1 MPQPFRISASL
12 MALAL
17 LALVPSAIRAGDG
30 PNVDVRCM
38 AEGDD
43 CRTRII
49 RLPDGL
55 PGQVLKFEY
64 CHEGDC
70 DRAHREHW
78 VTHYL
83 VPPPGELCH
92 NTDINEAL
100 RWLEENRPG
109 WLLAG
114 WGCVSSRQLPA

>member
-1 MPQPFRISASL
+1 

-70 DRAHREHW
+70 DR
-78 VTHYL
+78 
-83 VPPPGELCH
+83 
-92 NTDINEAL
+92 
-100 RWLEENRPG
+100 
-109 WLLAG
+109 
-114 WGCVSSRQLPA
+114 